1 MPEATE
7 FATYA
12 RLLKLT
18 PVSDVQLAPV
28 TVPVVPPVAAAQL
41 TRRLRPKGIVSFML
55 LVVLP
60 ICLAVAYFA
69 FFAADRYESEAR
81 FVLRSPGRTISTQLP
96 NILQAAGIA
105 RASDDGYIVRE
116 FLESRDAMEVLE
128 RQADLKA
135 AYAAGG
141 HDFIWRFPNFFTSK
155 TDEGLYRHY
164 QRLMSADFDSTTGVS
179 ILKMQAF
186 TPDAARR
193 LATALLEAA
202 ESLVNH
208 LNERARQ
215 DAIKVANTEVERMKA
230 RALTAQAALTA
241 FRERE
246 RLVDPSQVTIAV
258 LETINQLSMEF
269 AALSVQINQLEK
281 TTRNSPQIMPLR
293 SRRSAIEVQIA
304 TERHR
309 LAGDAQA
316 IAPRIAE
323 YERLMLEREFAA
335 KALLTAMTALETA
348 RVEAQRQQVY
358 LEKVAI
364 PAQPDYPTYPWRIVW
379 CLVTL
384 VAGYMTWRMWR
395 TLVKDAV
402 EHAKP

>member
-1 MPEATE
+1 MPDATE

-12 RLLKLT
+12 RLLRLT
-18 PVSDVQLAPV
+18 PVSDVQLAPAAIPV
-28 TVPVVPPVAAAQL
+28 DVPVAEVRPK
-41 TRRLRPKGIVSFML
+41 RRLKLKGAASFLL
-55 LVVLP
+55 LVALP
-60 ICLAVAYFA
+60 TCLAVAYFTLL
-69 FFAADRYESEAR
+69 AADRYESEAR
-81 FVLRSPGRTISTQLP
+81 FVLRSPGRTISAQLP

-128 RQADLKA
+128 KNADLKA

-141 HDFIWRFPNFFTSK
+141 HDFIWKFPNFFTSM
-155 TDEGLYRHY
+155 TDEGLYWHY
-164 QRLMSADFDSTTGVS
+164 QRMMSADFDNTTGVS
-179 ILKMQAF
+179 TLKMQAF
-186 TPDAARR
+186 APEAAQR
-193 LATALLEAA
+193 LAAALLEAA
-202 ESLVNH
+202 EGLINR

-215 DAIKVANTEVERMKA
+215 DAISLAEAEMERMKA
-230 RALTAQAALTA
+230 RALAAQAALTA

-246 RLVDPSQVTIAV
+246 QLVDPSQVTLAV
-258 LETINQLSMEF
+258 LETIAKLSVE
-269 AALSVQINQLEK
+269 AATLSVQIGELEK
-281 TTRNSPQIMPLR
+281 TSRNSPQITPLR
-293 SRRSAIEVQIA
+293 SRRSAIEAQIA

-358 LEKVAI
+358 LEKVAT
-364 PAQPDYPTYPWRIVW
+364 PARPDYPAYPWRIVW
-379 CLVTL
+379 CLATL
-384 VAGYMTWRMWR
+384 LAGYLTWRMWR
-395 TLVKDAV
+395 ILIKDTV

>member
-1 MPEATE
+1 MPDATE

-12 RLLKLT
+12 RLLRLT
-18 PVSDVQLAPV
+18 PVSDVKLAPAVV
-28 TVPVVPPVAAAQL
+28 TVDMPLGEAQ
-41 TRRLRPKGIVSFML
+41 RKRRPKLKGMASFLL
-55 LVVLP
+55 LVALP
-60 ICLAVAYFA
+60 TCLAVAYFA
-69 FFAADRYESEAR
+69 FVAADRYESEAR
-81 FVLRSPGRTISTQLP
+81 FILRSPGRTMSAQLP

-128 RQADLKA
+128 KKAGLKA

-141 HDFIWRFPNFFTSK
+141 HDFVWNFPNFFTSQ
-155 TDEGLYRHY
+155 TEEGLYWHY
-164 QRLMSADFDSTTGVS
+164 QRMMSAEFDNTTGVG

-186 TPDAARR
+186 APEAAQR
-193 LATALLEAA
+193 LAAALLEAA
-202 ESLVNH
+202 EALVNR

-215 DAIKVANTEVERMKA
+215 DAIKVADVEVERMKA
-230 RALTAQAALTA
+230 RALAAQAALTA

-246 RLVDPSQVTIAV
+246 RLVDPSQVTLAV
-258 LETINQLSMEF
+258 LEIIARLSLE
-269 AALSVQINQLEK
+269 AATLSVQIGELEK
-281 TTRNSPQIMPLR
+281 TSRNSPQITPLR
-293 SRRSAIEVQIA
+293 SRRDAIEAQIA
-304 TERHR
+304 TERRR

-335 KALLTAMTALETA
+335 KALITAMTALETA
-348 RVEAQRQQVY
+348 KVEAQRQQVY
-358 LEKVAI
+358 LEKVAT
-364 PAQPDYPTYPWRIVW
+364 PTRPDYPTYPWRIIW

-395 TLVKDAV
+395 ILVKDALD
-402 EHAKP
+402 HAKP

>member
-1 MPEATE
+1 MPDATE

-12 RLLKLT
+12 RLLRLT
-18 PVSDVQLAPV
+18 PVSDVQLAPAV
-28 TVPVVPPVAAAQL
+28 VPVNALAPEAKGK
-41 TRRLRPKGIVSFML
+41 RRFKLKGVISFLL
-55 LVVLP
+55 LVALP
-60 ICLAVAYFA
+60 SCLAVTYFA

-81 FVLRSPGRTISTQLP
+81 FILRSPGRTISAQLP

-128 RQADLKA
+128 KHADLKA

-141 HDFIWRFPNFFTSK
+141 RDFIWKFPNFFTSR
-155 TDEGLYRHY
+155 TDEGLYWQY
-164 QRLMSADFDSTTGVS
+164 QRMMSADFDSTTGVS

-186 TPDAARR
+186 TPEAAQQ
-193 LATALLEAA
+193 LAAALLEAA
-202 ESLVNH
+202 EGLVNR
-208 LNERARQ
+208 LNERAHQ
-215 DAIKVANTEVERMKA
+215 DAIKLADAEVERMKA

-246 RLVDPSQVTIAV
+246 RLVDPSQVTLAV
-258 LETINQLSMEF
+258 LETIAKLSVEV
-269 AALSVQINQLEK
+269 ATLSVQIGELEK
-281 TTRNSPQIMPLR
+281 TTRNSPQITPLR
-293 SRRSAIEVQIA
+293 SRRSAIESQIA
-304 TERHR
+304 IERRR

-335 KALLTAMTALETA
+335 KALIAAMTALETA

-358 LEKVAI
+358 LEKVAT
-364 PAQPDYPTYPWRIVW
+364 PARPDYPTYPWRVVW

-384 VAGYMTWRMWR
+384 VAGYMVWRMWCI
-395 TLVKDAV
+395 LVKDGLK
-402 EHAKP
+402 HAEP

>member
-1 MPEATE
+1 MPDASE

-12 RLLKLT
+12 RLLRLT

-28 TVPVVPPVAAAQL
+28 AVSVETTTVAAQGK
-41 TRRLRPKGIVSFML
+41 RRLKLKGVVSFLL
-55 LVVLP
+55 LVALP
-60 ICLAVAYFA
+60 TCLAVTYFA
-69 FFAADRYESEAR
+69 FFAASRYESEAR
-81 FVLRSPGRTISTQLP
+81 FILRSPGRTMSAQLP

-116 FLESRDAMEVLE
+116 FLESRDAMETLE
-128 RQADLKA
+128 NNANLKA

-141 HDFIWRFPNFFTSK
+141 HDFIWKFPNFFTSR
-155 TDEGLYRHY
+155 TEEGLYWHY
-164 QRLMSADFDSTTGVS
+164 QRMMSADFDNTTGVS
-179 ILKMQAF
+179 TLKMQAF
-186 TPDAARR
+186 TPEAAQR
-193 LATALLEAA
+193 LAAALLESA
-202 ESLVNH
+202 ESLVNR

-215 DAIKVANTEVERMKA
+215 DAIKLADAEVERMRV
-230 RALTAQAALTA
+230 RALAAQAALTS

-246 RLVDPSQVTIAV
+246 RLVDPSQVTLAV
-258 LETINQLSMEF
+258 LETIARLSVEV
-269 AALSVQINQLEK
+269 ATLSVQIGELEK
-281 TTRNSPQIMPLR
+281 TSRNSPQITPLR
-293 SRRSAIEVQIA
+293 SRRSAIEAQIA

-335 KALLTAMTALETA
+335 KALITAMTALETA

-358 LEKVAI
+358 LEKVAT
-364 PAQPDYPTYPWRIVW
+364 PARPDYPAYPLRVVW
-379 CLVTL
+379 CLVVL

-395 TLVKDAV
+395 ILARDSLK
-402 EHAKP
+402 HAEP

>member
-1 MPEATE
+1 MPETTE

-12 RLLKLT
+12 RLLRLT
-18 PVSDVQLAPV
+18 PVSDVQLAPAA
-28 TVPVVPPVAAAQL
+28 VPVETPATAAQL
-41 TRRLRPKGIVSFML
+41 TRRLKLKGVVSFML

-60 ICLAVAYFA
+60 TCLAVAYFA

-81 FVLRSPGRTISTQLP
+81 FVLRSPGRTISAQLP

-128 RQADLKA
+128 KHADLKA

-164 QRLMSADFDSTTGVS
+164 QRMMSADFDSTTGVS
-179 ILKMQAF
+179 TLKMQAF
-186 TPDAARR
+186 APEAAQR
-193 LATALLEAA
+193 LATALLESA

-215 DAIKVANTEVERMKA
+215 DAIKVADVEVERMKT
-230 RALTAQAALTA
+230 RALAAQAALTA

-246 RLVDPSQVTIAV
+246 RLVDPSQVTLAV
-258 LETINQLSMEF
+258 LETISRLSMEVS
-269 AALSVQINQLEK
+269 ALSVQINELEK
-281 TTRNSPQIMPLR
+281 TTRSSPQITPLR
-293 SRRSAIEVQIA
+293 SRRSAIEGQIA

-358 LEKVAI
+358 LEKVAT
-364 PAQPDYPTYPWRIVW
+364 PARPDYPTYPWRIVW
-379 CLVTL
+379 CLVTV

>member
-1 MPEATE
+1 MPDATE

-12 RLLKLT
+12 RLLRLT
-18 PVSDVQLAPV
+18 PVSDVQLAP
-28 TVPVVPPVAAAQL
+28 AAVSVETPSTEAQPN
-41 TRRLRPKGIVSFML
+41 RRLKLKGVVSFLL

-60 ICLAVAYFA
+60 TCLVVAYFA

-81 FVLRSPGRTISTQLP
+81 FILRSPGRTMSAQLP

-128 RQADLKA
+128 KNADLKA

-141 HDFIWRFPNFFTSK
+141 HDFIWKFPNFFTSK
-155 TDEGLYRHY
+155 TEEGLYWHY
-164 QRLMSADFDSTTGVS
+164 QRMMSAEFDNTTGVS

-186 TPDAARR
+186 APEAAQR
-193 LATALLEAA
+193 LATALLESA
-202 ESLVNH
+202 ESLVNR

-215 DAIKVANTEVERMKA
+215 DAIKVADTEVERMKA
-230 RALTAQAALTA
+230 RALAAQAALTA

-246 RLVDPSQVTIAV
+246 RLVDPSQVTLAV
-258 LETINQLSMEF
+258 LETIARLSVE
-269 AALSVQINQLEK
+269 AATLSVQIGELEK
-281 TTRNSPQIMPLR
+281 TSRNSPQITPLR
-293 SRRSAIEVQIA
+293 SRRSAIEEQIV

-335 KALLTAMTALETA
+335 KALITAMTALETA
-348 RVEAQRQQVY
+348 KVEAQRQQVY
-358 LEKVAI
+358 LEKVAT
-364 PAQPDYPTYPWRIVW
+364 PARPDYPAYPWRVVW
-379 CLVTL
+379 CAVTF
-384 VAGYMTWRMWR
+384 VAGYMVWRMWR
-395 TLVKDAV
+395 IMVKDGLD
-402 EHAKP
+402 HAKP

>member
-1 MPEATE
+1 MPDATE

-12 RLLKLT
+12 RLLRLT
-18 PVSDVQLAPV
+18 PVSDVQLAPAVV
-28 TVPVVPPVAAAQL
+28 TVDALAAEARPK
-41 TRRLRPKGIVSFML
+41 RRLKLKGVVSVVA

-60 ICLAVAYFA
+60 TCLAVAYFA

-81 FVLRSPGRTISTQLP
+81 FILRSPGRTISAQLP
-96 NILQAAGIA
+96 NLLQAAGIA
-105 RASDDGYIVRE
+105 RASDDGYIVQE
-116 FLESRDAMEVLE
+116 FLQSRDAMEVLE
-128 RQADLKA
+128 KHSDLKA

-155 TDEGLYRHY
+155 TDEGLYWHY
-164 QRLMSADFDSTTGVS
+164 QRMTSAEFDNTTGVS

-186 TPDAARR
+186 TPEAAQR
-193 LATALLEAA
+193 LAAALLESA
-202 ESLVNH
+202 EGLVNR

-215 DAIKVANTEVERMKA
+215 DALKMADAEVERMKA
-230 RALTAQAALTA
+230 RALAAQAALTT

-246 RLVDPSQVTIAV
+246 RLVDPNQVTLAV
-258 LETINQLSMEF
+258 LETIAKLSVEV
-269 AALSVQINQLEK
+269 ATLSVQIGELER
-281 TTRNSPQIMPLR
+281 TSRNSPQIMPLR
-293 SRRSAIEVQIA
+293 SRRSAIEAQIV

-335 KALLTAMTALETA
+335 KALITAMTALETA

-358 LEKVAI
+358 LEKIAT
-364 PAQPDYPTYPWRIVW
+364 PARPDYPTYPWRVVW

-395 TLVKDAV
+395 ILVKDAV